1 MSWAIA
7 VSNRARK
14 SLKRVP
20 AADQARIMAA
30 LSVMQ
35 SDPLSGDVVKL
46 ASQDAFRR
54 RVGNYRIIFG
64 STSRPWRS
72 ASSIFSAEQRRCTG
86 STPLTP
92 IPHPPPP
99 ASASPPRSARR
110 RRGHSARPERTQ
122 NGAQG
127 FTPRL
132 PMDDAEFRDG
142 HNERPLHPPRPHIRS
157 NSCRPE
163 IAGIRFCVS
172 PRLCME
178 KRRSAPSLLQC
189 ARRDGLPL
197 PDCLQQCAQKFLRD
211 RQGRRVHIEASYAAI
226 ATEYLLHLLIGR
238 QVSSDRTL
246 FDDLPFFIG
255 DVVAPEPLLDLSR
268 ETRDLLLIV
277 RRPGEHPIQHL
288 FDLFSRHHHT
298 IP

>member
-54 RVGNYRIIFG
+54 
-64 STSRPWRS
+64 
-72 ASSIFSAEQRRCTG
+72 
-86 STPLTP
+86 
-92 IPHPPPP
+92 
-99 ASASPPRSARR
+99 
-110 RRGHSARPERTQ
+110 
-122 NGAQG
+122 
-127 FTPRL
+127 
-132 PMDDAEFRDG
+132 
-142 HNERPLHPPRPHIRS
+142 
-157 NSCRPE
+157 
-163 IAGIRFCVS
+163 
-172 PRLCME
+172 
-178 KRRSAPSLLQC
+178 
-189 ARRDGLPL
+189 
-197 PDCLQQCAQKFLRD
+197 
-211 RQGRRVHIEASYAAI
+211 VHIGASCAAI

-255 DVVAPEPLLDLSR
+255 DVAAPEPLLDLSR
-268 ETRDLLLIV
+268 ETRDL
-277 RRPGEHPIQHL
+277 
-288 FDLFSRHHHT
+288 S
-298 IP
+298 